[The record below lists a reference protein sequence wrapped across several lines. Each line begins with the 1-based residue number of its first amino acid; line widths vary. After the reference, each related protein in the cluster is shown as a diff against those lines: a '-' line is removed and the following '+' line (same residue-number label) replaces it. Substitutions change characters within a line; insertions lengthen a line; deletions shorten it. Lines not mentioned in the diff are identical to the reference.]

1 MITADRG
8 FIQSLGSDF
17 LGFFSPEISFSLV
30 YVPDVLQWRK

>member
-17 LGFFSPEISFSLV
+17 LEFFFAGNFISLV